1 MKKILAALL
10 CLALLLCTAFAEEMV
25 YDPAVLTELGG
36 EIVTVQMEDFG
47 MQFDLS
53 ADMNQI
59 EVTEEMF
66 FEGVMSAFE
75 NEDKSL
81 SLSVNFMQQTDEA
94 GAGVADYDALAAYY
108 TANGVTSTEMVMVNG
123 MEAMRFEIESTG
135 STGLA
140 FLYEEGWALS
150 FTFTGV
156 TDEATAL
163 YASAVLDSIRPIE
176 DVEIVEDMEINGE
189 IEAEAAA
196 E

>member
-10 CLALLLCTAFAEEMV
+10 CPVLLLCAALAEEMV
-25 YDPAVLTELGG
+25 YDPAALTELGG
-36 EIVTVQMEDFG
+36 EIVSVQMGDFG

-53 ADMNQI
+53 ADMQQI

-66 FEGVMSAFE
+66 FEGVMSAYE
-75 NEDKSL
+75 SEEKGL
-81 SLSVNFMQQTDEA
+81 SLSVNFMQQTDET

-108 TANGVTSTEMVMVNG
+108 AANGVTSTEMVTVNG
-123 MEAMRFEIESTG
+123 MEAMRFEIEETG

-156 TDEATAL
+156 ADEDGAL
-163 YASAVLDSIRPIE
+163 YASAVLESLRPIE
-176 DVEIVEDMEINGE
+176 EAEENAEIEGVE

>member
-1 MKKILAALL
+1 MKKVLAALL
-10 CLALLLCTAFAEEMV
+10 CLALLLCAALAEEMV
-25 YDPAVLTELGG
+25 YDPAALTDLGG
-36 EIVTVQMEDFG
+36 ETISVQMGDFG
-47 MQFDLS
+47 LEYDLT
-53 ADMNQI
+53 ADMQQI

-75 NEDKSL
+75 SEQKGL
-81 SLSVNFMQQTDEA
+81 SLSVNFMQQTDET
-94 GAGVADYDALAAYY
+94 GAGIADYEALAAYY
-108 TANGVTSTEMVMVNG
+108 AANGVTSTEMIAVNG

-135 STGLA
+135 SIGLA

-156 TDEATAL
+156 ADEEGAL
-163 YASAVLDSIRPIE
+163 YAAAVLESLRPIE
-176 DVEIVEDMEINGE
+176 EVETEAEAAMA